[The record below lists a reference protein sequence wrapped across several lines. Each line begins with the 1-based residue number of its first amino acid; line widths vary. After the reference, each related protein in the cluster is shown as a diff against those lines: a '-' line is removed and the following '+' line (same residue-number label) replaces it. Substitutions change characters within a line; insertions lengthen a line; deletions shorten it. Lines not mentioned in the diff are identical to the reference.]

1 MCGKPGYSTEN
12 TPSKKTS
19 LRWGDDCPNIS
30 LADTNFLAAISSS
43 SSFVAKSV
51 VISFKGKKYRN
62 HLILLNYIQINFSN
76 PSALLIILVLFFS
89 YSWSHHLPEQT
100 RESPQWIR
108 YLCYKYS
115 NNK

>member
-30 LADTNFLAAISSS
+30 LADTNSLAAKSLS

-51 VISFKGKKYRN
+51 VISFKGKKNKKRVSF
-62 HLILLNYIQINFSN
+62 LNYIIYKLCKSICIIDNIGFIFFI
-76 PSALLIILVLFFS
+76 LMFILVAPF
-89 YSWSHHLPEQT
+89 P
-100 RESPQWIR
+100 
-108 YLCYKYS
+108 
-115 NNK
+115 

>member
-30 LADTNFLAAISSS
+30 LADTNSLAAISSS

-51 VISFKGKKYRN
+51 VISFKGKKNRN
-62 HLILLNYIQINFSN
+62 RVSLLNYIIYKLCKSICIIDNIGFIFFFI
-76 PSALLIILVLFFS
+76 LMLILVAPFS
-89 YSWSHHLPEQT
+89 
-100 RESPQWIR
+100 
-108 YLCYKYS
+108 
-115 NNK
+115 